1 MLEGLRGRLKWLDP
15 FTYVDLYLMPMVNPK
30 GDKLV
35 ENIVYVVSA
44 LVFAFVIYN
53 FVLAGILGTA
63 SPLVIVYSGSME
75 PVLYRGDVV
84 VLTGSKDFAVR
95 EAIVDF
101 PVGGKPISGYAEVG
115 VTGMGSGA

>member
-44 LVFAFVIYN
+44 LAFVI
-53 FVLAGILGTA
+53 ATIARITTMSRAPATTTA
-63 SPLVIVYSGSME
+63 TKGERPKMV
-75 PVLYRGDVV
+75 
-84 VLTGSKDFAVR
+84 
-95 EAIVDF
+95 
-101 PVGGKPISGYAEVG
+101 
-115 VTGMGSGA
+115 